1 MKLFNRHNRSH
12 SLMFRV
18 FLITFI
24 IVFAAFLLVSFY
36 SGNILYENSFD
47 DARNYSFQLFE
58 QIGINISNYLRIM
71 ENIAAVSSTQQD
83 VMNLLLSMPSTQ
95 TDFSGFYGL
104 ADSIRLFL
112 TNLCVAQDNI
122 ECVTIVADRTGYYT
136 GNSSRNSATPFG
148 ISYDFRAQ
156 DWYQEAM
163 EHPGKVTLLPPR
175 IPDYLYGSTTPV
187 ISYLKPLTLT
197 AGGPPIGMI
206 VIDLDIDSLATITNE
221 VSMGENGYSYVI
233 NSKGEYIYY
242 PESGFWENTPV
253 YPDSVYTARVLAGN
267 TSFVEK
273 NLLGVENVVFSKAV
287 PDTDWYVVGVVPY
300 SQLNTPATTLRTT
313 QIIVGV
319 IVAAIVSVLL
329 AVFSNSNIFRRLF
342 RLKNHM
348 NEIRHGNLD
357 VAFAVGSNDEIGEL
371 GDGFNQMTAQLRQL
385 IEDVA
390 MKERQKRHAEFAALQ
405 AQINPHFLY
414 NTLDSIVW
422 MAEANPAGASEMA
435 YMLASFFRLSLS
447 RGADIVP
454 LSQELEHT
462 ETYLHIQKI
471 RYENYFDYEIRY
483 TQDVASFPVP
493 KLIVQPLVE
502 NAIYHGIKPSGRKCM
517 LFVYAFRYKD
527 FVFVQVSDDGAGIP
541 ASEIDQIL
549 SGEHV
554 SDNSMSGVGVGNVD
568 ERVKLYYPE
577 HSGLFYR
584 SNEGH
589 GTLACIY
596 IYDKP
601 LTIQHKK
608 LTN

>member
-58 QIGINISNYLRIM
+58 QIGINISNYLTTM
-71 ENIAAVSSTQQD
+71 DNIAAISSRQSD
-83 VMNLLLSMPSTQ
+83 ILSILLSTASPEINTSLYYQ
-95 TDFSGFYGL
+95 ALDSG
-104 ADSIRLFL
+104 RVFL
-112 TNLCVAQDNI
+112 NNLCVAQDYI
-122 ECVTIVADRTGYYT
+122 RYVTVVSDLSGYYVST
-136 GNSSRNSATPFG
+136 SSSPLVS
-148 ISYDFRAQ
+148 SYDFREQ
-156 DWYQEAM
+156 DWYRQAM
-163 EHPGKVTLLPPR
+163 LNPGGITLLPPH
-175 IPDYLYGSTTPV
+175 IPEYLIGGVTPV
-187 ISYLKPLTLT
+187 ISYVKPLSVTP
-197 AGGPPIGMI
+197 GVPPVGII
-206 VIDLDIDSLATITNE
+206 IIDLSTDSLAPICNS
-221 VSMGENGYSYVI
+221 VSLGENGYSYII
-233 NSKGEYIYY
+233 NSDGKYIYY
-242 PESGFWENTPV
+242 PGDIPSAAAATQH
-253 YPDSVYTARVLAGN
+253 PDSVYTARVLAGN

-273 NLLGVENVVFSKAV
+273 NSLGVENGVFSKAV

-329 AVFSNSNIFRRLF
+329 AAFSNSNIFRRLF

-385 IEDVA
+385 IADVA
-390 MKERQKRHAEFAALQ
+390 MKEQQKRHAEFAALQ

-517 LFVYAFRYKD
+517 LFVHAFRYKD

-541 ASEIDQIL
+541 ASEIDRIL

-554 SDNSMSGVGVGNVD
+554 SDNSMSGVGVSNVD

-584 SNEGH
+584 SNEGR

-601 LTIQHKK
+601 LTIRHKK

>member
-58 QIGINISNYLRIM
+58 QIGINISNYLTTM
-71 ENIAAVSSTQQD
+71 DNIAAISSRQSD
-83 VMNLLLSMPSTQ
+83 ILSILLSTASPEINTSLYYQ
-95 TDFSGFYGL
+95 ALDSG
-104 ADSIRLFL
+104 RVFL
-112 TNLCVAQDNI
+112 NNLCVAQDYI
-122 ECVTIVADRTGYYT
+122 RYVTVVSDLSGYYVST
-136 GNSSRNSATPFG
+136 SSSPLAS
-148 ISYDFRAQ
+148 SYDFREQ
-156 DWYQEAM
+156 DWYRQAM
-163 EHPGKVTLLPPR
+163 LNPGGITLLPPH
-175 IPDYLYGSTTPV
+175 IPEYLTGGITPV
-187 ISYLKPLTLT
+187 ISYIKPLSVTP
-197 AGGPPIGMI
+197 GVPPVGAII
-206 VIDLDIDSLATITNE
+206 IDLSTDSLAPICNS
-221 VSMGENGYSYVI
+221 VSLGENGYSYII
-233 NSKGEYIYY
+233 NSDGEYIYY
-242 PESGFWENTPV
+242 PDNALSTAAASQH
-253 YPDSVYTARVLAGN
+253 PDSVYTARVLAGN

-273 NLLGVENVVFSKAV
+273 NSLGVENVVFSKAV